1 MVKVSQEEFLETYSR
16 FLKSVNNKKDGS
28 VFLTFKRYLHNEDL
42 TSSSTHKGD
51 SKTKAEG
58 RTTSESETVAATS
71 KTSTKGKQSSKKS
84 TKTSAKPKHTTKK
97 TTKPKAVLTGEPVL
111 LAHVKLTDKDYSCIV
126 KADEA
131 AKFQTQF
138 NTIYRMNT
146 ACLVPSGGISERLKK
161 RQQASK
167 KGAVNNATK
176 TKKATVG
183 GDAKVVSTKTSIK
196 K

>member
-28 VFLTFKRYLHNEDL
+28 VFLTFKRYLHNEAN
-42 TSSSTHKGD
+42 TSSTTHKGD
-51 SKTKAEG
+51 SKVKTEG
-58 RTTSESETVAATS
+58 QGAGESETIATTS
-71 KTSTKGKQSSKKS
+71 KTSTKSKQSTKKS
-84 TKTSAKPKHTTKK
+84 TKTSEKPKSSAKK
-97 TTKPKAVLTGEPVL
+97 TVKPKAVLTGEPVL
-111 LAHVKLTDKDYSCIV
+111 LAHVKLADKDYSCIV

-138 NTIYRMNT
+138 NTIYRVNT
-146 ACLVPSGGISERLKK
+146 AALVPPGGTSERLKK

-167 KGAVNNATK
+167 KGAVNNKTK
-176 TKKATVG
+176 TKKTT
-183 GDAKVVSTKTSIK
+183 DDTKVVASTKASTK